1 MPVSIGLNV
10 HKMTRSKKLMQQLYQ
25 MRISVSYDRDMEL
38 EDWIATSVCE
48 RFEEDGVV
56 VPACLRKGLFTV
68 GALDNLDHNPSSII
82 AVNAFH
88 GTGTSLFQF
97 PTKADPGESRPPVA
111 IPPSR
116 MRQHS
121 LPDNYAVV
129 PAIAL
134 IATAVNVPVNVPAN
148 ALTATLL

>member
-1 MPVSIGLNV
+1 MNALKRMVLLFLLVS
-10 HKMTRSKKLMQQLYQ
+10 
-25 MRISVSYDRDMEL
+25 
-38 EDWIATSVCE
+38 E
-48 RFEEDGVV
+48 RGY
-56 VPACLRKGLFTV
+56 LFTV
-68 GALDNLDHNPSSII
+68 SALDNLDHNPSSTT

-111 IPPSR
+111 IPPSGK
-116 MRQHS
+116 RQHA

-134 IATAVNVPVNVPAN
+134 TATTVNVPAIALTATAVNVPALISRPLQTCLDEARAKEKRWVEH
-148 ALTATLL
+148 ALTLVEKEEFT